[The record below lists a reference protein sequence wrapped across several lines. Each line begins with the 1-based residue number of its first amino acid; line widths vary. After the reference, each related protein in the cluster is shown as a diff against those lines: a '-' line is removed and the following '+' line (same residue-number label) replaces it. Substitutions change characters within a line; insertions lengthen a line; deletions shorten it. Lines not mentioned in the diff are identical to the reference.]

1 MPIMRGLFS
10 CGVPPSEVRRVSIYG
25 HTYTSTRSFV
35 ASTLAP
41 DSYSYSL
48 SNGLAFMLFA
58 RRTYSH
64 SHPRN
69 HAPVQRIKNP
79 KTSERSVLGIIV
91 LGTIDMHD
99 VHE

>member
-1 MPIMRGLFS
+1 
-10 CGVPPSEVRRVSIYG
+10 
-25 HTYTSTRSFV
+25 
-35 ASTLAP
+35 
-41 DSYSYSL
+41 
-48 SNGLAFMLFA
+48 MLFA